1 MIENSVGLTVYIVS
15 SISLIFADRVSNGF
29 VRLVPDKLRQQVKK
43 AELRAVI
50 SHAMMIQAWLGLFA
64 ESIRFFFGEKNAADE
79 AAERMFASLQ
89 FSVLLFGLVYLLSND
104 SISLRLKRGK
114 RIVLL
119 LRLSSVLF
127 AGYAFY
133 RSYSG

>member
-1 MIENSVGLTVYIVS
+1 
-15 SISLIFADRVSNGF
+15 
-29 VRLVPDKLRQQVKK
+29 
-43 AELRAVI
+43 
-50 SHAMMIQAWLGLFA
+50 
-64 ESIRFFFGEKNAADE
+64 
-79 AAERMFASLQ
+79 
-89 FSVLLFGLVYLLSND
+89 LFGLVYLLSND